1 MSFSRNVSGMADQRV
16 SGNNSPKVL
25 VVHCAI
31 LFAVL
36 GLAIGKTGTPTL
48 ISDSVQ
54 AEFVASNPASTA
66 PILLARPALDTRTAR
81 AN

>member
-1 MSFSRNVSGMADQRV
+1 MSFSRNDSIMVDQRV
-16 SGNNSPKVL
+16 SGNNSPRLL
-25 VVHCAI
+25 VVHCAV
-31 LFAVL
+31 LFAIL

-54 AEFVASNPASTA
+54 AEFVSSNPGSSA
-66 PILLARPALDTRTAR
+66 PILLAQPALETRTAR